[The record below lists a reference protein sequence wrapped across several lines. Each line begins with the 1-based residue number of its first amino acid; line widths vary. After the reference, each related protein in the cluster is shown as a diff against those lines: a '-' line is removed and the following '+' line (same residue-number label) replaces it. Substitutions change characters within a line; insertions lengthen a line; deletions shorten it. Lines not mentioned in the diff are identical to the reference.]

1 MRFIRYLIA
10 ALGCLFWML
19 PLAGA
24 VARVKTYGFHQDG
37 VWLLAIP
44 AAMIVLTVG
53 IGFVP
58 PAHRAFGA
66 TLAAGTI
73 AAFLAAFFW
82 LAVWGASV

>member
-1 MRFIRYLIA
+1 MRFVRHWIV

-24 VARVKTYGFHQDG
+24 VARVKTYGFYQDAA
-37 VWLLAIP
+37 WLLAIP
-44 AAMIVLTVG
+44 VAMIVVT
-53 IGFVP
+53 IGAGLVP

-66 TLAAGTI
+66 ALAAGTI

-82 LAVWGASV
+82 LGVWGASV